1 MRFFGGER
9 KEAVM
14 KEDYISI
21 TLRLPFF
28 GFFTFCVT
36 GGVDLFEKG

>member
-28 GFFTFCVT
+28 GFFYILC
-36 GGVDLFEKG
+36 DWRC